1 LHNRCITKRGRPTI
15 ATEETTAHLRPP
27 PELESGISLFLDLDG
42 TLLELVDRPD
52 RVVADDGLRTL
63 LARLHQR
70 LKGRVAVVSGR
81 SLAQIDVILGPLAE
95 TLALSGSHG
104 SECRIDGRSITPPRP
119 PQLDAA
125 LEAIREFAARHE
137 PVLVEEKTL
146 GAALHYRKAPEM
158 GIAARNHMRALAERF
173 GLFLQQG
180 NMMVELRPHGHDKG
194 AAIARMMEMP
204 PLAGAVPVFVGDDI
218 TDETGFVM
226 VNALGGYGVLA
237 GEVRPSAA
245 QYHLPSPAAVRA
257 WLAAFVR

>member
-1 LHNRCITKRGRPTI
+1 MIRRQAIPTA
-15 ATEETTAHLRPP
+15 ATPVNQLPSPP
-27 PELESGISLFLDLDG
+27 RIESDISLFLDLDG

-52 RVVADDGLRTL
+52 KVLADDALRDM
-63 LARLHQR
+63 LARLHRR
-70 LKGRVAVVSGR
+70 LERRVTVVSGR
-81 SLAQIDVILGPLAE
+81 SLAQMDVILGPLAGM
-95 TLALSGSHG
+95 LALSGSHG

-125 LEAIREFAARHE
+125 LEAMRAFAARHE

-146 GAALHYRKAPEM
+146 GAALHYRQAPDMEM
-158 GIAARNHMRALAERF
+158 AALTHMRALAERL

-194 AAIARMMEMP
+194 TAIARMMEVP
-204 PLAGAVPVFVGDDI
+204 PLAGAIPVFVGDDI
-218 TDETGFVM
+218 TDEAGFTA

-245 QYHLPSPAAVRA
+245 RYHLPSPAAVRA